1 MRKRIGNENLT
12 SFLHE
17 DKQIIKKFLA
27 LGVVVQFVKLYRR
40 CKSSLALFLVKT
52 RKGTS
57 SELTDLCKV
66 PGWFCSASSS
76 FVLLSPDGSSLCVR
90 RERREQFGPG
100 PDRLI
105 NRLIWDLFKRT
116 IMGQNFKVGLTLFS
130 RYGKK
135 AKEMHHW
142 QNVIIVQLTA
152 ISILS
157 NGH

>member
-40 CKSSLALFLVKT
+40 CKSSLALFFVKT

-90 RERREQFGPG
+90 REKGAVWTRARQINQPADMRPFQKDNNGPE
-100 PDRLI
+100 
-105 NRLIWDLFKRT
+105 F
-116 IMGQNFKVGLTLFS
+116 
-130 RYGKK
+130 
-135 AKEMHHW
+135 
-142 QNVIIVQLTA
+142 
-152 ISILS
+152 
-157 NGH
+157 